1 MRYSILGFKQS
12 EAVKLGLSL
21 DDLLLLD
28 YIITANGTPSMFH
41 VVDKEVSY
49 VWLSHDKLS
58 EDLPILNISEGTLR
72 NKLAKLKADDY
83 ITSISVNNKSG
94 RGSRTYYSVTDK
106 TMSLRNDMVNTNN
119 TTMSFK
125 NDAVDTTMSLQN
137 DAVSRPC
144 HFKMTS
150 YNKLNKDN
158 NKLKDNKLN
167 KKKLNK
173 EKLLDGILAKLQL
186 YDFSEKVQER
196 LLDYYSDKI
205 DNKEVP
211 REHQLIATLD
221 MLASVSESVQL
232 QAINNSIRG
241 GWKTIYLPKSDTTKQ
256 QSYAINS
263 DKLSY
268 EEHQK
273 ILENYRNNP
282 NLHTF

>member
-1 MRYSILGFKQS
+1 MRYSVLGFKQS

-28 YIITANGTPSMFH
+28 YIIVANGTPSMFH

-72 NKLAKLKADDY
+72 NKLAKLKADGY

-106 TMSLRNDMVNTNN
+106 TMSLRNDTVTP
-119 TTMSFK
+119 
-125 NDAVDTTMSLQN
+125 TMSLQN

-144 HFKMTS
+144 HSKMTS

-158 NKLKDNKLN
+158 NKLKDNKLKKNN
-167 KKKLNK
+167 KK
-173 EKLLDGILAKLQL
+173 EKILDGILAKLQL

-273 ILENYRNNP
+273 ILENYRNDP

>member
-1 MRYSILGFKQS
+1 MRYSVLGFKQS

-28 YIITANGTPSMFH
+28 YIIVANGTPSMFH
-41 VVDKEVSY
+41 VVDNEVSY

-72 NKLAKLKADDY
+72 NKLAKLKADGY

-106 TMSLRNDMVNTNN
+106 TMSLRNDVVN
-119 TTMSFK
+119 
-125 NDAVDTTMSLQN
+125 TTMSLQN

-144 HFKMTS
+144 HSKMTS
-150 YNKLNKDN
+150 YNKLNKQD
-158 NKLKDNKLN
+158 NKLKKDN

-173 EKLLDGILAKLQL
+173 EKLLDGILAKFQL
-186 YDFSEKVQER
+186 YNFSEKVQER
-196 LLDYYSDKI
+196 LLDFYSDKI

-241 GWKTIYLPKSDTTKQ
+241 GWKTIYLPKSDATKQ
-256 QSYAINS
+256 QSYVINS
-263 DKLSY
+263 DKMSN
-268 EEHQK
+268 EEHK
-273 ILENYRNNP
+273 KFLENYKNNP